1 MRIDRL
7 ELDRAARRAR
17 AEGIAAALAAAF
29 AWVVTRFARPAK
41 PGYKAHAARPH
52 FAR

>member
-1 MRIDRL
+1 MRVDHI
-7 ELDRAARRAR
+7 ELGFAARRAR
-17 AEGIAAALAAAF
+17 ARGIATFFASAF
-29 AWVVTRFARPAK
+29 VWLLNTVTRQAK